1 MKNKVFALA
10 FSMLFFG
17 SITATSYAQV
27 LTSSSL
33 ITVVDGDG
41 DGKDK
46 KKTNKKKKSADSKS
60 CKEKKSS
67 CCDHKVVL
75 KDDGCK
81 DKDKKSDKD
90 KK

>member
-27 LTSSSL
+27 VTSSNL
-33 ITVVDGDG
+33 ITVVDND
-41 DGKDK
+41 KDK
-46 KKTNKKKKSADSKS
+46 TKTNNKKKSGDSKS
-60 CKEKKSS
+60 CKDKKS

-75 KDDGCK
+75 KDDSC
-81 DKDKKSDKD
+81 KDKKSDKD